1 MEGEDHDLNEANSIS
16 ILNSENKL
24 YKHQY
29 LPSGKEGEGNI
40 EAVGEIILD
49 FLFNDY
55 ADTIFSSIS
64 KTEFS
69 GKVQSIFSE
78 NYKDGKTFSTSFAS
92 LMNNLFP
99 NSGLV
104 FIYPNDKRLKKI
116 LTPVFRKEL
125 ETYPYTSQL
134 IIEQSAEIEKQFHAQ
149 IKPRSI
155 NLFFFH
161 NSGRYALEP
170 STEKISLKGTRIQ
183 ISNEEINSLLQNSPE
198 SFSPNVVLRPIC
210 QDSLLPTVAYVA
222 GPSEIAYFAQL
233 KPVYKYFGLTF
244 PIIFPRASATIIES
258 RIKKI
263 LEKFQLDVIDF
274 FQQKEKVIRK
284 FSENLTDN
292 NLKEEFVKF
301 EQSINLSFDT
311 LVPSLQSIDS
321 TLIGSV
327 DTSKNKILY
336 QLNSLKERSF
346 TALQKKNQTSIQQ
359 IEKVIDILF
368 PFENFQEREINIL
381 YFLNKYGLDA
391 IEKVSNELSI
401 TSFEH
406 QLISL

>member
-1 MEGEDHDLNEANSIS
+1 M
-16 ILNSENKL
+16 
-24 YKHQY
+24 
-29 LPSGKEGEGNI
+29 
-40 EAVGEIILD
+40 
-49 FLFNDY
+49 
-55 ADTIFSSIS
+55 
-64 KTEFS
+64 
-69 GKVQSIFSE
+69 
-78 NYKDGKTFSTSFAS
+78 
-92 LMNNLFP
+92 
-99 NSGLV
+99 
-104 FIYPNDKRLKKI
+104 
-116 LTPVFRKEL
+116 
-125 ETYPYTSQL
+125 
-134 IIEQSAEIEKQFHAQ
+134 
-149 IKPRSI
+149 
-155 NLFFFH
+155 
-161 NSGRYALEP
+161 
-170 STEKISLKGTRIQ
+170 
-183 ISNEEINSLLQNSPE
+183 
-198 SFSPNVVLRPIC
+198 RPIC

-336 QLNSLKERSF
+336 QLSW
-346 TALQKKNQTSIQQ
+346 SIF
-359 IEKVIDILF
+359 V
-368 PFENFQEREINIL
+368 
-381 YFLNKYGLDA
+381 
-391 IEKVSNELSI
+391 
-401 TSFEH
+401 
-406 QLISL
+406 